1 MAYAIG
7 NMQPLIDIH
16 VHGAGEYDTRTRRQD
31 DILHMADIHGKR
43 GTGALLPTIYP
54 GSVDAMRENMTTV
67 QRAMSAQRGGARILG
82 VHLEGPFLN
91 SERAGSLDRKSFLS
105 PSEET
110 FLRLVDGFEDLIKVI
125 TIAPE
130 LPGALKV
137 IELCAIKGFLVHMGH
152 SDASFEQAEEGKS
165 AGATGITHMFNAMRG
180 FHHREPGLAG
190 FGLMDEDIV
199 VEVIA
204 DMVHLHPQSLKMLLD
219 MKSPDKIILISDSV
233 KGLGWGSGPIRGAG
247 GTLMGSGIA
256 LADAVKNLALLGVS
270 RERATQFAS
279 DNTKKY
285 LRIAESLAAK
295 FGVSASSV
303 KNALS
308 SDSCG
313 CGHLTA

>member
-1 MAYAIG
+1 MAYAVG
-7 NMQPLIDIH
+7 SKQYLIDIH

-31 DILHMADIHGKR
+31 DILHIADIHGKR
-43 GTGALLPTIYP
+43 GTSAFLPTIYP
-54 GSVDAMRENMTTV
+54 GSVDVMRENMAAV
-67 QRAMSAQRGGARILG
+67 QRAMGAQRDGARILG

-91 SERAGSLDRKSFLS
+91 PERAGSLDRKSFID

-110 FLRLVDGFEDLIKVI
+110 LVRLVDGFEDLIKII

-130 LPGALKV
+130 LPSSLKV
-137 IELCAIKGFLVHMGH
+137 IELCRRKGFLVHMGH

-199 VEVIA
+199 VEVIV
-204 DMVHLHPQSLKMLLD
+204 DMAHLHPQSLKMLFD

-233 KGLGWGSGPIRGAG
+233 KGTGWGSGPIRGAG

-256 LADAVKNLALLGVS
+256 LADAVKNLAVLGVPKDRS
-270 RERATQFAS
+270 IQFAS
-279 DNTKKY
+279 DNPRKY
-285 LRIAESLAAK
+285 LGI
-295 FGVSASSV
+295 VSSS
-303 KNALS
+303 
-308 SDSCG
+308 
-313 CGHLTA
+313 